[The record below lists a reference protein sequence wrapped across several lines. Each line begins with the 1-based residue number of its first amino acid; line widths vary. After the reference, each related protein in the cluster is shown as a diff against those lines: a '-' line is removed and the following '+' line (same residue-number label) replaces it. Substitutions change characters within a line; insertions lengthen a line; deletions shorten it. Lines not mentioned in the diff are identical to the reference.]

1 MSFSDLGLHDDL
13 LRAVTA
19 QGYTQPTPIQQQA
32 IPIVL
37 EGRDLLASAQT
48 GTGKTAGFTL
58 PMLQRLAN
66 GKRPGKRQ
74 VRALVLTPTR
84 ELAFQVH
91 DVVTALDPPLVRRPF
106 ALWGESIKSPKA

>member
-32 IPIVL
+32 IPVVL
-37 EGRDLLASAQT
+37 DGRDLLASAQT

-74 VRALVLTPTR
+74 IVGFPVL
-84 ELAFQVH
+84 AKH
-91 DVVTALDPPLVRRPF
+91 APPKR
-106 ALWGESIKSPKA
+106 SPLGIDIA

>member
-32 IPIVL
+32 IPVVL

-48 GTGKTAGFTL
+48 GTGKTAG
-58 PMLQRLAN
+58 PRHQ
-66 GKRPGKRQ
+66 K
-74 VRALVLTPTR
+74 
-84 ELAFQVH
+84 
-91 DVVTALDPPLVRRPF
+91 
-106 ALWGESIKSPKA
+106 